1 MAGIYIHIPFCRS
14 RCIYCGFY
22 STTALDLRQRYVD
35 ALCREMEIRGE
46 KSKVRGEKL
55 GVRGEKLE
63 VRGERIDLSA
73 EKIETIYLG
82 GGTPSQLTAEQ
93 LRQIFDAINHLYIYN
108 KVYSLTSHP
117 SPLTSEI
124 SPLTPEITIEVN
136 PDDVTAE
143 YASQLSQ
150 LPINRVSM
158 GVQTFNDERLRF
170 LHRRHTARQ
179 AIEAVER
186 LRAAGINNLS
196 IDLMYGFPG
205 ETLADWEADIEAALA
220 LNVEHLSAYCL
231 MIEEGTP
238 LHKMYSLTS
247 HPSPLTSQHTGD
259 YPQCVDEETERQ
271 MYYTLIDR
279 LTAAGYEHYEIS
291 NFARPGFRS
300 RHNSSYWNGTPYIG
314 LGAAAHSYD
323 IRSRSW
329 NVADI
334 HAYIEGIEHGE
345 RRFEEELLDDDTR
358 YNDAVTVGL
367 RTCEGINLDMLSKKH
382 RDYCMKNARR
392 YLDDGLLEHSV
403 VGDSDSPTLHLTRRG
418 LFVSDM
424 VMSDLMMV

>member
-35 ALCREMEIRGE
+35 ALCREMEIRGTGHLI
-46 KSKVRGEKL
+46 SGQSPDQGPVPP
-55 GVRGEKLE
+55 
-63 VRGERIDLSA
+63 IS
-73 EKIETIYLG
+73 TIYLG
-82 GGTPSQLTAEQ
+82 GGTPSQLTFDQ
-93 LRQIFDAINHLYIYN
+93 LHQLFIYIN
-108 KVYSLTSHP
+108 KVY
-117 SPLTSEI
+117 PLTSKK
-124 SPLTPEITIEVN
+124 EITIEVN
-136 PDDVTAE
+136 PDDVTDE
-143 YASQLSQ
+143 YAAALRQ
-150 LPINRVSM
+150 LPVNRVSM
-158 GVQTFNDERLRF
+158 GIQTFDDQRLRF
-170 LHRRHTARQ
+170 LHRRHTSRQ
-179 AIEAVER
+179 AIEAVSI

-205 ETLADWEADIEAALA
+205 ETLSDWQSDIDSALA
-220 LNVEHLSAYCL
+220 LNVEHISAYCL

-238 LHKMYSLTS
+238 LHRMLKQ
-247 HPSPLTSQHTGD
+247 HNGDCPLCEQRSELQGD
-259 YPQCVDEETERQ
+259 CPQCVDEETERQ

-291 NFARPGFRS
+291 NFAKKDFRS

-314 LGAAAHSYD
+314 VGAAAHSYD

-334 HAYIEGIEHGE
+334 HAYIDGIERGE
-345 RRFEEELLDDDTR
+345 RLFEEELLDDDTR

-367 RTCEGINLDMLSKKH
+367 RTCEGINLDAFSKKY

-392 YLDDGLLEHSV
+392 YLDDGLLELSV
-403 VGDSDSPTLHLTRRG
+403 VGNLQSPTLHLTRRG

-424 VMSDLMMV
+424 VMSDLMMI

>member
-1 MAGIYIHIPFCRS
+1 MASLYIHIPFCRS

-22 STTALDLRQRYVD
+22 STTALNLRQRYVD

-46 KSKVRGEKL
+46 WK
-55 GVRGEKLE
+55 E
-63 VRGERIDLSA
+63 VRGERFDIG
-73 EKIETIYLG
+73 TIYLG
-82 GGTPSQLTAEQ
+82 GGTPSQLTLQQ
-93 LRQIFDAINHLYIYN
+93 LHQLFIYIN
-108 KVYSLTSHP
+108 KVYTPPSDTSLTSHLL
-117 SPLTSEI
+117 PLTSHTEV
-124 SPLTPEITIEVN
+124 TIEVN
-136 PDDVTAE
+136 PDDVTTEFA
-143 YASQLSQ
+143 AMLSQ
-150 LPINRVSM
+150 LPVNRVSM
-158 GVQTFNDERLRF
+158 GVQTFNDQRLQF

-179 AIEAVER
+179 VSEAIDR
-186 LRAAGINNLS
+186 LRSAGIKNLS

-205 ETLADWEADIEAALA
+205 ESLSDWESDIDAALA
-220 LNVEHLSAYCL
+220 LDVEHISAYCL

-238 LHKMYSLTS
+238 LHKMFTVYGLQFTD
-247 HPSPLTSQHTGD
+247 D
-259 YPQCVDEETERQ
+259 YPDSLSQDISRTTLPPYPNTLELPTEELERQ

-300 RHNSSYWNGTPYIG
+300 RHNSNYWNGTPYIG

-334 HAYIEGIEHGE
+334 NAYMEGIEDGE

-358 YNDAVTVGL
+358 YNDTVTVGL
-367 RTCEGINLDMLSKKH
+367 RTCEGIALDTLSERY

-392 YLDDGLLEHSV
+392 YLDDGLLELV
-403 VGDSDSPTLHLTRRG
+403 TTTDSNPASHLKLSRRG